1 MSEEATKKCRK
12 CQEDIPLKAKVCSKC
27 KAKQGNWFQRHII
40 LTVIL
45 GIILFSIINGAVN
58 GDKKSSTANSNSNTF
73 NKTTNTDT
81 PKPSPMIVKADAL
94 VDALKENALNASN
107 TYKDKY
113 VEVTGRLS
121 NIDSS
126 GKYISLSPIN
136 DDYSLTSIL
145 CYITQEQQNVVAGL
159 KKGESVTVIGT
170 ITNVGEV
177 MGYSMKVESFK

>member
-1 MSEEATKKCRK
+1 MSEATKKCRK

-45 GIILFSIINGAVN
+45 GIILFAIINGAMD
-58 GDKKSSTANSNSNTF
+58 GDKKSSTNSDSNTS
-73 NKTTNTDT
+73 NKTTTNVDA
-81 PKPSPMIVKADAL
+81 PKPSPIIIKTDTL

-136 DDYSLTSIL
+136 DDFSFTSIM
-145 CYITQEQQNVVAGL
+145 CYITPEQQSIVAGL
-159 KKGESVTVIGT
+159 KKDNLVTVVGT
-170 ITNVGEV
+170 ITDVGEV
-177 MGYSMKVESFK
+177 MGYSLKVESFK